1 MIARPPAAASTV
13 VLVLGLALIAAA
25 CGSSEDSSDAGYA
38 ERMARE
44 HAGDTPVPAGAASGK
59 PAVGVRDETVAY
71 ATIDGRPVEGF
82 LALPQDAA
90 AGSPGIVVIHEWWGL
105 NDNIREMARKLAA
118 QGYVALAVDLYGGK
132 SAEDADGARA
142 LVQAVM
148 EHPERAE
155 ANLRAAVD
163 YLANGREA
171 GKIGVI
177 GWCFGGGWSLQTAL
191 MMPGRISAAVIY
203 YGRLV
208 TDLDELRPIASMPI
222 LGIFGA
228 EDQGIPVSDARAF
241 EHALED
247 SLGDRNVEIEVYAGA
262 GHAFAN
268 PSGTRYVPEAAADAW
283 GKTTAFLAKWL
294 K

>member
-105 NDNIREMARKLAA
+105 NDNIRTMARRLADA
-118 QGYVALAVDLYGGK
+118 GYLSLAVDLY
-132 SAEDADGARA
+132 DGASADSPEEARKLMEAVDEGRA
-142 LVQAVM
+142 LDNLSQA
-148 EHPERAE
+148 
-155 ANLRAAVD
+155 LD
-163 YLANGREA
+163 YLKDVQQA
-171 GKIGVI
+171 GPVGVL
-177 GWCFGGGWSLQTAL
+177 GWCFGGGWSLRTGLAFPDQIDAV
-191 MMPGRISAAVIY
+191 VIY
-203 YGRLV
+203 YGHLI
-208 TDLDELRPIASMPI
+208 TDPAQLAVLTMPI
-222 LGIFGA
+222 LGHFGEA
-228 EDQGIPVSDARAF
+228 DQGIPIEDVRRFEQALGEVGADAT
-241 EHALED
+241 
-247 SLGDRNVEIEVYAGA
+247 IYVYPGA

-268 PSGTRYVPEAAADAW
+268 PSGRNYQAEAAETSW
-283 GKTTAFLAKWL
+283 TRTLEFLKENL
-294 K
+294 KE